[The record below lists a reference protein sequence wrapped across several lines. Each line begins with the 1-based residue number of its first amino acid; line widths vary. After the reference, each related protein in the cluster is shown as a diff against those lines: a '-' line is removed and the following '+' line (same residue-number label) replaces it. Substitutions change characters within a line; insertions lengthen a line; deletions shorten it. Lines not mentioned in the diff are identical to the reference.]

1 MKDKILTHV
10 TAMILSGALLASFP
24 VTGQDANNLSSA
36 PRKLRYVVKDLGTLG
51 GAASVAEGISDRG
64 WVVGSANLVGD
75 QNGHA
80 YLWRDGVMT
89 DLGTLGGPNSQ
100 EQWPVNDNRGL
111 IVGTAET
118 KEMEPF
124 NEDFCGFDRNSG
136 VPQTGL
142 ICLGFLWRD
151 GVMRPLPTLGGNN
164 SYAAGVNNRGQA
176 VGWAENS
183 TQDPTC
189 LPPQVLDFEA
199 VIWGPETGDTHE
211 LRPLSGDTE
220 AFATGINDNGL
231 VIGASGVCS
240 NGSLP
245 IHGVVWQDGTPTDLG
260 NLGGVLNTLPSAI
273 NSRGQVV
280 GNSDL
285 TGDNNQP
292 PPPQPPPFHTFLW
305 TKDSGMQDLGTLPG
319 DFYSG
324 AFGINEQGQVVGGSC
339 TRSFNLCRA
348 FLWQNGVMTDVN
360 ALVMGPT
367 SLHLWFGNDINSRGE
382 IAAYAFDLSNS
393 EFHAALAIPCDEQH
407 TDIPACNESAA
418 AVAQTTANI
427 TVTPAT
433 GGNAKVTL
441 PENVREQLRR
451 RLRLARFGSGPMRL
465 QQPNWKYEGE
475 NSHVA
480 HGLWARGK

>member
-1 MKDKILTHV
+1 MKDKTLTYV

-24 VTGQDANNLSSA
+24 ATGQDANNLSSA
-36 PRKLRYVVKDLGTLG
+36 PRKLLYVVKDLGTLG
-51 GAASVAEGISDRG
+51 GTASVAEGINDRG
-64 WVVGSANLVGD
+64 WVVGSANLAGD

-118 KEMEPF
+118 KAMDPF
-124 NEDFCGFDRNSG
+124 NEDFCSFDFDLG

-151 GVMRPLPTLGGNN
+151 GLMTALGTLGGNN

-183 TQDPTC
+183 TLDPTC
-189 LPPQVLDFEA
+189 LPPQMLDFEA
-199 VIWGPETGDTHE
+199 VIWGPEQGDIQELPPLQGDTV
-211 LRPLSGDTE
+211 
-220 AFATGINDNGL
+220 AMATGINDNGL
-231 VIGASGVCS
+231 VIGRSGVCS
-240 NGSLP
+240 NSSL
-245 IHGVVWQDGTPTDLG
+245 HGVVWQEGMPTDLG
-260 NLGGVLNTLPSAI
+260 NLGGVLNTQPWAI

-285 TGDNNQP
+285 AGDNNQP
-292 PPPQPPPFHTFLW
+292 PPQQPPPFHTFLW

-319 DFYSG
+319 DVYSS

-339 TRSFNLCRA
+339 TQNFNLCRA
-348 FLWQNGVMTDVN
+348 FLWQNGVMTDAN

-382 IAAYAFDLSNS
+382 IAAYALDQSNG

-407 TDIPACNESAA
+407 TDISACNETA
-418 AVAQTTANI
+418 AVAQTTA
-427 TVTPAT
+427 TVTVAPAT
-433 GGNAKVTL
+433 SGNPQATL
-441 PENVREQLRR
+441 PENVRLMLQR
-451 RLRLARFGSGPMRL
+451 RLLRQHFLR
-465 QQPNWKYEGE
+465 PN
-475 NSHVA
+475 
-480 HGLWARGK
+480 